1 MKIRPLLFFLYC
13 GGIPVAFSQR
23 CSVIAEIPGFRHP
36 ESVAFDGRH
45 FFVSNVGSTLAP
57 LEKDGDGYISRLTRT
72 GALQDSSY
80 FPSVR
85 LHAPKGMVVLNE
97 LLYVADVGRIV
108 VLDIRSRR
116 LVREKDLSAYCSFV
130 NDLAARDEERLFFTC
145 SDKNTVMQWDIA
157 ADSVITL
164 NPDPIPGANGLS
176 WDFLNGDLY
185 VAGMGASGK
194 PGFFYKLDVKGRN
207 LQNIS
212 SLEGFWDGLHLVR
225 GQLLGTDWKTGRLY
239 SVNLKTGLETIL
251 DCGKVF
257 SGPADFLY
265 QQGKIYLPAMKEGK
279 LYVLRVD

>member
-1 MKIRPLLFFLYC
+1 MRIRFLLFFLYT
-13 GGIPVAFSQR
+13 GVAPAASAQR
-23 CSVIAEIPGFRHP
+23 CTVLAELQGFRHP

-45 FFVSNVGSTLAP
+45 FFVSNLGRTLAP

-80 FPSVR
+80 FSSVR
-85 LHAPKGMVVLNE
+85 LHAPKGMAVLNE

-116 LVREKDLSAYCSFV
+116 MVREKDLSAYCSFV
-130 NDLAARDEERLFFTC
+130 NDLAARDEDRLFFTC
-145 SDKNTVMQWDIA
+145 SDKNAVMQWDIA
-157 ADSVITL
+157 ADTVITL

-185 VAGMGASGK
+185 VAGMGAGGK
-194 PGFFYKLDVKGRN
+194 PGLFYKLDVKGRT

-225 GQLLGTDWKTGRLY
+225 GQLLSTDWKTGRLY
-239 SVNLKTGLETIL
+239 AVSLKSGLEASL
-251 DCGKVF
+251 DCGKEF
-257 SGPADFLY
+257 GGPADFLY
-265 QQGKIYLPAMKEGK
+265 QQGKIYLPAMKEGR